1 MYEGKRVSIVY
12 MLRVYKI
19 LQNWLRTR
27 TLYLFIHT
35 LGGVVVI
42 MVVVIFT

>member
-1 MYEGKRVSIVY
+1 VY
-12 MLRVYKI
+12 IKFYKI
-19 LQNWLRTR
+19 GYVLRTR